1 MELENIIEICVAIDI
16 AILGI
21 AYPIIVDKIS
31 NIGDKY
37 SSLYLSEL
45 FNQEFPQKTI
55 TINFRKRQLNFSIFK
70 STLYL
75 TILTFVF
82 LIFKFKP
89 LFGWN
94 NWMVN
99 NSAKLL
105 VLFGTSILTIFFFI
119 WLDKLVLFNGKSTT
133 LLKRIIS
140 KYGNLRTDSQFKAY
154 HLKSI
159 NELTFY
165 AINKQDEHLQQ
176 TLLEFYAREFW
187 KIRKNQDKSQPL
199 VYPVDLY
206 FFVNKLNVELINS
219 QNNKLSA
226 IEHRA
231 VSASWLLGQEF
242 DHVVIS
248 EETYNWIWRNLYTIC
263 DKDKFVRMYWANV
276 SQYFEYRFQHTRQ
289 DMNFETG
296 VIINKEEVEKR
307 ENERKRFLELHYAF
321 GGLLLYRKKY
331 TTIKYIFDYT
341 QSQPPSYPLLP
352 FSMTEIFIWFEHF
365 RNEFKTV
372 GLPIDTKYDFPE
384 LDNLGNRLQVTYW
397 ICSYLCLLFIRQ
409 FSLHTYYVFQNH
421 TSQPKLP
428 DEVIELNN
436 WLDSISFFK
445 RCLDSVLINQQLISD
460 LQLTQTVNDN
470 KDQFNAYTQTLK
482 ESIIAK
488 IGSQKLQAP
497 LSEDKITNF
506 KNTTKRIIT
515 SAFETY
521 KNVVTPSFEE
531 RKNSDLKNAI
541 TGGVMLMTKSGFTN
555 DEVEHLNYNSFFAE
569 QVAENSIQ
577 RFIPNSFLAAATRRY
592 LLNKENLLNGLD
604 KLIED
609 EEVMIIGIN
618 LGYELEQQINNSR
631 HQKALR
637 LIPST
642 QYHFQDVLFVLHKKD
657 LPVIEHKDLTQEEK
671 EKFRLS
677 LLDDNLKLYAS
688 IIDINTPEYNNL
700 KNEWLDKND
709 IESEDLKVLVSIAF
723 LSLLYWNND
732 RDIVQINL
740 ASDYAEQGIQNSI
753 NEIEPLKRR

>member
-1 MELENIIEICVAIDI
+1 MELENIVEICIAIDI

-45 FNQEFPQKTI
+45 FNQEFPQKRI
-55 TINFRKRQLNFSIFK
+55 IVNFRRRELNFSIFK

-105 VLFGTSILTIFFFI
+105 VLLFTSTLTVFFFI
-119 WLDKLVLFNGKSTT
+119 WLDKVVLFNGKSTA
-133 LLKRIIS
+133 LLKRIIN
-140 KYGNLRTDSQFKAY
+140 KYGNLRTDTEIKSY
-154 HLKSI
+154 HLKAI

-165 AINKQDEHLQQ
+165 AVNKQDEHLQQ
-176 TLLEFYAREFW
+176 TLLEFYAREFS
-187 KIRKNQDKSQPL
+187 KLRKNHDKSQPL
-199 VYPVDLY
+199 IYPIDLY

-231 VSASWLLGQEF
+231 VSASWLLGQDFE
-242 DHVVIS
+242 HIVIS
-248 EETYNWIWRNLYTIC
+248 EETYDWIWRNLYTIC
-263 DKDKFVRMYWANV
+263 DNDKFVRMYWANV
-276 SQYFEYRFQHTRQ
+276 SQYFDYRLQHVRQ
-289 DMNFETG
+289 DLNFETG
-296 VIINKEEVEKR
+296 IIINKEEVEKR
-307 ENERKRFLELHYAF
+307 EIERKRFLELHYAL

-331 TTIKYIFDYT
+331 ATIKYIFDYT

-352 FSMTEIFIWFEHF
+352 LSMTEIFTWFEHF
-365 RNEFKTV
+365 RNEFKAL
-372 GLPIDTKYDFPE
+372 GLPLDSKYYFPE
-384 LDNLGNRLQVTYW
+384 LDNLGNRLQITYW

-421 TSQPKLP
+421 TAQPQLP

-436 WLDSISFFK
+436 WLDSVSFFK
-445 RCLDSVLINQQLISD
+445 RCLDSVLVNEGLIDD
-460 LQLTQTVNDN
+460 LQFTQIINDN
-470 KDQFNAYTQTLK
+470 KDKFNAYTQTLR
-482 ESIIAK
+482 ESILEK
-488 IGSQKLQAP
+488 IGLQKLQAP

-506 KNTTKRIIT
+506 KNTTKEIIT
-515 SAFETY
+515 SAFEIY
-521 KNVVTPSFEE
+521 KNIFSPSFEE
-531 RKNSDLKNAI
+531 KKNSELKIAVN
-541 TGGVMLMTKSGFTN
+541 GGVTLMTKSAFTN
-555 DEVEHLNYNSFFAE
+555 DDVEHLNYNSFFAE

-592 LLNKENLLNGLD
+592 LLNKDNLLNGLD

-609 EEVMIIGIN
+609 EQIIIIGIN
-618 LGYELEQQINNSR
+618 LGYEYQEQINNSKY
-631 HQKALR
+631 QKILQ

-642 QYHFQDVLFVLHKKD
+642 QYHFQDFLFVLHKKD
-657 LPVIEHKDLTQEEK
+657 LPAIEHKDLTDQEK
-671 EKFRLS
+671 EKFHLS
-677 LLDDNLKLYAS
+677 LLDDNLKLYTS
-688 IIDINTPEYNNL
+688 IIDINTPENSKL

-709 IESEDLKVLVSIAF
+709 MESEDLKVLISIAF
-723 LSLLYWNND
+723 LSILYWNND

-740 ASDYAEQGIQNSI
+740 ASEYAEQGIQNNV
-753 NEIEPLKRR
+753 NEIEPLKR